1 MLRGEKIVLRA
12 RSEADVP
19 VLHAELHEDVATRS
33 RADSRPW
40 RPIASGQGSPYA
52 VAEPSDGAAV
62 FSVEEL
68 SDGELAGEAL
78 LWNIDLHNRVA
89 HIGISLRPSHRGCG
103 LGTDV
108 VAVFCR
114 YAFAILGLH
123 RLQVETLAD
132 NLAMQRAAMHSGF
145 VVEGTLRHSA
155 WVDAEFVDEVVLGL
169 IATEW
174 PMT

>member
-1 MLRGEKIVLRA
+1 MLRGERIVLRA

-19 VLHAELHEDVATRS
+19 VLHAELHDDVATRS
-33 RADSRPW
+33 RADTRAW
-40 RPIASGQGSPYA
+40 RPISFGEKSPYA

-62 FSVEEL
+62 FSVERI

-78 LWNIDLHNRVA
+78 LWNIDLHNRLA

-108 VAVFCR
+108 VAVLCY
-114 YAFAILGLH
+114 YAFATLGLH
-123 RLQVETLAD
+123 RLQIETLAD
-132 NLAMQRAAMHSGF
+132 NLAMQHAARHSGF

-169 IATEW
+169 LATEW
-174 PMT
+174 RKT